1 MTFEELIGVCR
12 QLTTP
17 RDADTRR
24 VEWVGQSR
32 VIGFALQPDGAT
44 EIFLKGEA
52 LPPQSAIVRRHVQWD
67 TWNGS
72 SGAFRATR
80 VVLPPDD
87 HYRPVA
93 ALIVE
98 ELFRYEAE
106 TDLLRAFQAVEPIL
120 EMALRR
126 LAASDDVIVGLIGE
140 LRLLGY
146 LLTAAPSPASKGI
159 ILESWGGHRQQSR
172 DFVAGQVAIEV
183 KTTTRPSSVHRI
195 SRISQVDPHRD
206 DNGQPLEK
214 LYLVSIGL
222 SPPADP
228 RDPTATVSLPQS
240 VDDVLLLLGPST
252 EPHERTELQSL
263 LLNRIRNYL
272 SAGYDHDTMRAWP
285 AYQNKYS
292 LAFTR
297 IYDMADPHVQ
307 VLRLADARRYNA
319 VNENSVAYEIALPD
333 QVTGDLNPQLDVL
346 AFARQVVVT
355 IVASNCGHVS

>member
-1 MTFEELIGVCR
+1 MTFEELISICR
-12 QLTTP
+12 QLATP

-32 VIGFALQPDGAT
+32 AIGFALQPDGAT

-52 LPPQSAIVRRHVQWD
+52 LPPQSAIVQRHVQWD
-67 TWNGS
+67 TWRGS
-72 SGAFRATR
+72 SGTFRATR

-98 ELFRYEAE
+98 ELFRHEAE
-106 TDLLRAFQAVEPIL
+106 TNLLRAFRAVEPIL

-140 LRLLGY
+140 LRVLGY
-146 LLTAAPSPASKGI
+146 LLNAAPTPSSKGI
-159 ILESWGGHRQQSR
+159 VLESWGGHRQQSR

-195 SRISQVDPHRD
+195 SRITQVDPDRD
-206 DNGQPLEK
+206 DTGQPVEK

-228 RDPTATVSLPQS
+228 SDPAATISLPQS
-240 VDDVLLLLGPST
+240 VDDVLLLVGPST

-263 LLNRIRNYL
+263 LLIRIRNYL

-297 IYDMADPHVQ
+297 IYDMADPNVQ
-307 VLRLADARRYNA
+307 VLRLADARRYSA

-333 QVTGDLNPQLDVL
+333 QVTGDLNPQLDVPS
-346 AFARQVVVT
+346 FARKVVST
-355 IVASNCGHVS
+355 IVASNCGHTS